1 MVHQSILNQK
11 LSSMKTKL
19 FFIFI
24 LLCAKVT
31 HGQIVVSSC
40 LAPDSVIE
48 KYQDDAD
55 RLTVKRI
62 VALNSIY
69 KDSVKISKMWSD
81 TTLNALVAVYN
92 ATSLPAR
99 NTVVNLN
106 IHTWPNLTLR
116 SVIVSA
122 DSNQIW
128 MHQLHNNV
136 VPTGYNTF
144 DNMMGKYN
152 LNLISYNDNSQMTPF
167 HQASFQSDSN
177 LNILALSDMFATL
190 NGVVF
195 SSPNNGCCDGDDI
208 QCFIYPSFVKLIYSK
223 GWNDCPSGCINR
235 HYWEFKVYYD
245 CSVEFVGEYGSPYS
259 PTTVQEIQEDVFNI
273 YPNPA
278 KNQFVIYTNSLD
290 KNIVDIYDIAGK
302 HIFSETVIGK
312 TLINVDNFE
321 NGIYTLVIKNGTQI
335 INKKLMIAR

>member
-1 MVHQSILNQK
+1 
-11 LSSMKTKL
+11 MKTKL
-19 FFIFI
+19 IFTFI

-69 KDSVKISKMWSD
+69 KDSVEIPKMWSD
-81 TTLNALVAVYN
+81 TILNALVAVYN

-106 IHTWPNLTLR
+106 IHTFPSLTLR
-116 SVIVSA
+116 SMLVTA

-136 VPTGYNTF
+136 VPTGYNTL
-144 DNMMGKYN
+144 DSLMSKYN
-152 LNLISYNDNSQMTPF
+152 LNLISYHDNFYMTLF
-167 HQASFQSDSN
+167 HRVTFESDSN
-177 LNILALSDMFATL
+177 LNISALSNLFETL
-190 NGVVF
+190 NGV
-195 SSPNNGCCDGDDI
+195 SYSDPNNWCCDGDNI
-208 QCFIYPSFVKLIYSK
+208 QCSIYPSFVKLVYSK
-223 GWNDCPSGCINR
+223 GWNDCQSGCISR

-259 PTTVQEIQEDVFNI
+259 PTTVQEIHEDVISI

-278 KNQFVIYTNSLD
+278 KNQFVINTNSSD
-290 KNIVDIYDIAGK
+290 KNIIDIYDITDK
-302 HIFSETVIGK
+302 HIFSETVIGE

-321 NGIYTLVIKNGTQI
+321 NGIYTLVIKNGTRI